1 MKGELVLKEEKMYV
15 LKDKKLR
22 VEIIWLHHDVL
33 VVGHGGK
40 WKITEL
46 VIRNYWLPGITKDIG
61 KYVKGCN
68 MCQKMKNRMEVLV
81 EKLKLNEVPKKPWIY
96 LMVDFIMKLPL
107 VAGKDMILIVYDRLS
122 KMIYFVA
129 TTEGTLVEGLVRLF
143 RDNI

>member
-1 MKGELVLKEEKMYV
+1 M
-15 LKDKKLR
+15 
-22 VEIIWLHHDVL
+22 
-33 VVGHGGK
+33 
-40 WKITEL
+40 
-46 VIRNYWLPGITKDIG
+46 PGITKDIG